1 MPVKPSQKADYALR
15 AALDLALH
23 AGEARLVRTAEV
35 ARRTGAPGKFLE
47 AILGEMRRAGLVE
60 SRRGAVGGHRLARN
74 PARITAGE
82 VWSAIDGP
90 VAISTRRRRTA
101 ADGAA
106 RALHGLWEEV
116 EQAVRQVVDGA
127 TLEDLARRAQQISNV
142 QDFSI

>member
-1 MPVKPSQKADYALR
+1 VRLSQKADYALR

-23 AGEARLVRTAEV
+23 ATGGGLTRTAEI
-35 ARRTGAPGKFLE
+35 ARRTGAPVKFLE

-60 SRRGAVGGHRLARN
+60 SRRGAVGGHRLARS
-74 PARITAGE
+74 PARITAGQ

-90 VAISTRRRRTA
+90 VAVAQRRRRPA
-101 ADGAA
+101 SDSAA
-106 RALHGLWEEV
+106 RALQGLWAEV

-127 TLEDLARRAQQISNV
+127 TLEDLARRAQQLSNV